1 MKYEFIAEF
10 LIKRPILAIYRTV
23 LKVHIRVVCCEDGK
37 WVSPQ
42 PELCSVAGIEG
53 ADSAGTSGN
62 ASVVL
67 FSLKKM
73 SEVGLGTRYF
83 RMCLSKHVKY

>member
-1 MKYEFIAEF
+1 MKCEIIAEV
-10 LIKRPILAIYRTV
+10 LIKRPILAIYRSV
-23 LKVHIRVVCCEDGK
+23 LKVHIGDVCCVVGK

-42 PELCSVAGIEG
+42 PESCSVAGIKG
-53 ADSAGTSGN
+53 VGSADTSGN

-73 SEVGLGTRYF
+73 SEVGLDTNCF
-83 RMCLSKHVKY
+83 RVYLIKHVKY